1 MDKPLMLAEIPSF
14 ICSDGQL
21 DLPAVAAAVRRLIHA
36 GYDALLV
43 AGPTGEYASLTL
55 GEQQRLLACALE
67 AAQGQA
73 RIFAGALE
81 AGTDKAALRIA
92 EHAAL
97 GCHSHVCLPAHYF
110 TFRNPG
116 ELLAHFRTLAEAD
129 GGIVILDSPQ
139 HVGYAL
145 PEDVRMQMP
154 DIPGV
159 EGIVALRSLPPVS
172 TADPE
177 DVLLR
182 PGDGRISRMAILF
195 PFLCRCERLS
205 DAVRYTMHRLLT
217 VHAHPAAVIKHAAQY
232 LHLCR
237 SGCVFP
243 PALGL
248 SERDKRDVET
258 YCALLAQEE
267 RLLHE

>member
-21 DLPAVAAAVRRLIHA
+21 DLPAVAASVHRLIQA
-36 GYDALLV
+36 GYDTLLV

-55 GEQQRLLACALE
+55 GEQQSLLTCALE

-73 RIFAGALE
+73 RIFTGALE
-81 AGTDKAALRIA
+81 AGTDKATLRIA

-97 GCHSHVCLPAHYF
+97 GCHGHVCLPAHYF
-110 TFRNPG
+110 AFRNPS
-116 ELLAHFRTLAEAD
+116 ELLSHFRALAEVD
-129 GGIVILDSPQ
+129 GGVVILDSPQ
-139 HVGYAL
+139 YVGYVL
-145 PEDVRMQMP
+145 PEDVRMQLLALS
-154 DIPGV
+154 GV
-159 EGIVALRSLPPVS
+159 EGVVTIRSIPPIS
-172 TADPE
+172 AAGPE
-177 DVLLR
+177 DALIR
-182 PGDGRISRMAILF
+182 PGDGWISRMAILF
-195 PFLCRCERLS
+195 PGLCRCDRLS
-205 DAVRYTMHRLLT
+205 NNLRYTLQRLLT

-248 SERDKRDVET
+248 SERDKREVET
-258 YCALLAQEE
+258 YCTLLAQEE
-267 RLLHE
+267 RLMHA

>member
-21 DLPAVAAAVRRLIHA
+21 DLPAVAAAVRRLIQA

-43 AGPTGEYASLTL
+43 AGPAGEYASLTL
-55 GEQQRLLACALE
+55 PEQAHLIACVLE
-67 AAQGQA
+67 AAEGKA

-92 EHAAL
+92 EHASL
-97 GCHSHVCLPAHYF
+97 GCHGHVCLPAHYF

-116 ELLAHFRTLAEAD
+116 ELLAHFRALAETD
-129 GGIVILDSPQ
+129 GGVVILDSPQ

-145 PEDVRMQMP
+145 PEDMRMQLL
-154 DIPGV
+154 DLPGI
-159 EGIVALRSLPPVS
+159 EGVVALRSLQTGWEGEPE
-172 TADPE
+172 TA
-177 DVLLR
+177 LIR
-182 PGDGRISRMAILF
+182 PGDGRISRTAFLF
-195 PFLCRCERLS
+195 PYLCRCERLS
-205 DAVRYTMHRLLT
+205 DAVRYTLQRLLT

-237 SGCVFP
+237 SGCVLP
-243 PALGL
+243 PAPGL

-258 YCALLAQEE
+258 YCTLLAQEE